1 MSPVGSTTVGGPW
14 SGERADGLRD
24 ADVLVRE
31 IGGVTIVR
39 LRNENLTGTLE
50 LQHIAAEVDGLI
62 DRGAQRLVIDFK
74 YVRHAG
80 SAALGL
86 LIRLQKR
93 MNLSGGKMVLS
104 HSEHIAELLRVS
116 RTAGLFKQAADPRA
130 AAKLF

>member
-1 MSPVGSTTVGGPW
+1 MDYETP
-14 SGERADGLRD
+14 DL
-24 ADVLVRE
+24 LVRE
-31 IGGVTIVR
+31 VNGVTIVR
-39 LRNENLTGTLE
+39 LRGENLTGTQE

-62 DRGAQRLVIDFK
+62 DRGANKLVLDFK

-93 MNLSGGKMVLS
+93 MNLAGGRMVLS
-104 HSEHIAELLRVS
+104 HPEHIAELLRVS
-116 RTAGLFKQAADPRA
+116 RTTGLFKLSPDPRA